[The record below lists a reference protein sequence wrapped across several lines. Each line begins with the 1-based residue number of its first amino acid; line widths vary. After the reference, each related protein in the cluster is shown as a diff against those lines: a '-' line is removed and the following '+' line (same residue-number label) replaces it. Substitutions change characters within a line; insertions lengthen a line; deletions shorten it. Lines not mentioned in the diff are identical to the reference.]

1 MRLLN
6 TKSLKLEYFAGNEV
20 PEYAI
25 LSHRWEA
32 EEILFQDVQTDKWP
46 HKKGADKVKRAC
58 LQAKDDGF
66 EQIWIDTCCID
77 KSSSAELSEAI
88 NSMFS
93 WYHDSQVCY
102 AYLFDVPTGKTEAF
116 AKSEWFTRGWT
127 LQELI
132 APRKVQFFDSQWRM
146 IGDRLSL
153 LDSVVKVTAIDRR
166 VLDRGRH
173 HRLCPSHVLHSSGF
187 MISCYCDRGNE
198 YPNFRELLSSFSVA
212 RRISW
217 ASTRVTTRV
226 EDRAYA
232 LLGLFNV
239 NMPLLYGEGTKA
251 FQRLQEEI
259 IRHSND
265 QSVLA

>member
-6 TKSLKLEYFAGNEV
+6 TKSLKLEYFAGDEV

-46 HKKGADKVKRAC
+46 QKKGADKH
-58 LQAKDDGF
+58 
-66 EQIWIDTCCID
+66 IWIDTCCID

-153 LDSVVKVTAIDRR
+153 LDSIVKVTAIDRR
-166 VLDRGRH
+166 Y
-173 HRLCPSHVLHSSGF
+173 PS
-187 MISCYCDRGNE
+187 
-198 YPNFRELLSSFSVA
+198 FRRLLSSFSVA

-251 FQRLQEEI
+251 FRRLQEEI

-265 QSVLA
+265 QANSKPWSTPWITCFHPTHVHFGVPAI